1 VKGQGKV
8 IDWQGGNFADLAAVS
23 TQEPEGVPA
32 NLPVTVAELTLPPAA
47 TLRLAIA
54 VPGALN

>member
-8 IDWQGGNFADLAAVS
+8 IDWQGGNFADLAAAS
-23 TQEPEGVPA
+23 TQDPVGEPA
-32 NLPVTVAELTLPPAA
+32 NLPVTVAELTFPPET
-47 TLRLAIA
+47 TLIVAMA